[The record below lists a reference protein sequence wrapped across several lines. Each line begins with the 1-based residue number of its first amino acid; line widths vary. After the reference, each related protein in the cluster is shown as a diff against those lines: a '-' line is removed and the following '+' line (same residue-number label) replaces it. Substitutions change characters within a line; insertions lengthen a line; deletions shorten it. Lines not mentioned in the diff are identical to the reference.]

1 MISGAANLTNNI
13 IHFIPDTY
21 QYTVLS
27 SPGLT
32 PTNVFTQCDSNM
44 CASEKIN
51 TPGTPLAG
59 VTFTKLSS
67 NTDVQVQTTQNTLN
81 GFTHDVFYR
90 ALWPLGTYTNCVLFN
105 KIMSITFKYVTI
117 TPVAIANINY
127 NIG

>member
-67 NTDVQVQTTQNTLN
+67 NTDLN